1 MKSFLLLQANFDF
14 IFLFNPLTLR
24 SDLHLISPYH
34 ISPELNIKVRRIKE
48 LITD

>member
-1 MKSFLLLQANFDF
+1 MKSFLLTRGNVDF
-14 IFLFNPLTLR
+14 IFLFNPLASR

-34 ISPELNIKVRRIKE
+34 IGPESNIKVRRIKE